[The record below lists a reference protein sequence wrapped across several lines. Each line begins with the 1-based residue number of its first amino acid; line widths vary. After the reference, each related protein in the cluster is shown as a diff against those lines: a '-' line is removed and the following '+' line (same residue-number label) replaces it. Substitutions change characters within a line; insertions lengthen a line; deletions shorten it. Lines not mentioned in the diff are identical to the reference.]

1 MKHLFK
7 NILVL
12 AVMLGTFTSYAI
24 EGLETYLNSTFEITK
39 GNLVSVKD
47 SSGKTIYS
55 GRTNYNGNLKTL
67 YNFTNLKDGLYSI
80 EIDKDFEIITKTFEV
95 KNHNVTYLGSANET
109 IFKPVIKIEEA
120 KLLVSQSTF
129 QKENVEIEIYYKDIL
144 IHSEVI
150 IANSFLERIYK
161 LDKNVKGAYTAIIR
175 VNDRTYVE
183 DFKL

>member
-1 MKHLFK
+1 MKNLFK

-12 AVMLGTFTSYAI
+12 AVMFGTFTSYAV
-24 EGLETYLNSTFEITK
+24 EGLETSSNSTFKITK
-39 GNLVSVKD
+39 GNLISVKD
-47 SSGKTIYS
+47 NSGKVIYS

-67 YNFTNLKDGLYSI
+67 YNFTKLKDGLYSI
-80 EIDKDFEIITKTFEV
+80 EIDKDFEIITKTIEV
-95 KNHNVTYLGSANET
+95 KNHYVTYLGSTNET

-129 QKENVEIEIYYKDIL
+129 QKENVEIEIYYKDSL
-144 IHSEVI
+144 IHSEAIV
-150 IANSFLERIYK
+150 ANSFLKRVYK
-161 LDKNVKGAYTAIIR
+161 LDENVRGAYTAIIR